1 MIRTAGLVALLLLS
15 GCSETVHFRASD
27 GRKLHGRLT
36 AAAQDRAPAV
46 ILVHGL
52 YGEPAEW
59 KDFAGELHDAG
70 FTTLAYASRSD
81 HEPDPAV
88 LARDVTGAVRF
99 LRRRTDE
106 ITIVGS
112 SVGAETVA
120 YVLGSQPGLPV
131 AGGVGLSP
139 VRSPRI
145 AALTRRNAFHPHDLL
160 LISDQ
165 REAPA
170 ARRIRATDRYVT
182 ETVGHGVDLLADP
195 AVRERTIAWLVG
207 AS

>member
-1 MIRTAGLVALLLLS
+1 MIRRAAAIVALLLLS

-27 GRKLHGRLT
+27 GRKLHGQLT
-36 AAAQDRAPAV
+36 PAENDRAPAV

-59 KDFAGELHDAG
+59 KDFAEDLHDAG

-88 LARDVTGAVRF
+88 LGRDVVGAVRF
-99 LRRRTDE
+99 LRDRRAGP
-106 ITIVGS
+106 ISLVGS

-120 YVLGSQPGLPV
+120 FVLGSQPGLPV

-145 AALTRRNAFHPHDLL
+145 AALTRRGAFHPHDLL

-170 ARRIRATDRYVT
+170 ARRIRATDRYVA

-195 AVRERTIAWLVG
+195 TVRSRTLAWLKR
-207 AS
+207 